1 MYYETDRIASL
12 IFLLLIF
19 AVSYIAIS
27 RDKKNAEKRGE
38 NYLRKCYKNRGA
50 YSPKQN

>member
-19 AVSYIAIS
+19 AISYIAIS
-27 RDKKNAEKRGE
+27 RDKKNTEKRGE
-38 NYLRKCYKNRGA
+38 NYLTRSYKNRGA
-50 YSPKQN
+50 YSPNRK